1 MSFRAVEKALASK
14 EGCEQLL
21 NDYEPKFMQIST
33 IAEKLENVEIK
44 SYEQIDATL
53 SELTGLYMQ
62 LHDVT
67 ETIDTYKTGEEG
79 RINFKSVKDLSD
91 KGEKVVQAQ
100 IDKIVSHE
108 VHFLRRVR
116 NIFAANRD
124 RADKGMFSCMARL
137 KKDKQGN
144 YRESEPTP

>member
-1 MSFRAVEKALASK
+1 MVYDDIEKSLASK
-14 EGCEQLL
+14 EGCEKLL
-21 NDYEPKFMQIST
+21 AEYETKFLQISM
-33 IAEKLENVEIK
+33 IAEQLVAREIK
-44 SYEQIDATL
+44 SYDQIDGTL
-53 SELTGLYMQ
+53 TELTGLYMQ

-67 ETIDTYKTGEEG
+67 ETIDTFKTGEEG
-79 RINFKSVKDLSD
+79 RLNFQYVKDHGA

-100 IDKIVSHE
+100 IDKLVSHD

-124 RADKGMFSCMARL
+124 RADKGIGSCQSRL

-144 YRESEPTP
+144 YRESPQA

>member
-1 MSFRAVEKALASK
+1 MSYKAIEQLLSSEK
-14 EGCEQLL
+14 GCEQLL
-21 NDYEPKFMQIST
+21 SDYEVKFMQISS
-33 IAEKLENVEIK
+33 IAESLETGEVK
-44 SYEQIDATL
+44 GYERIDSTL
-53 SELTGLYMQ
+53 TELTGLYMQ

-67 ETIDTYKTGEEG
+67 EIIDTYKTGEEG
-79 RINFKSVKDLSD
+79 RRNFATVKDLGS

-108 VHFLRRVR
+108 VHYLRRVR

-144 YRESEPTP
+144 YREAETP